1 MIWKPNVVA
10 SAIIEDDGRF
20 LLIEETADDGA
31 VVLNQPAGHL
41 DPGETLFDAARRE
54 VLEETA
60 WYFEPEGIVGV
71 YLMPKPGTDITYMR
85 VCFHG
90 RPLREEAGRALDHG
104 IIRTLWLTPEE
115 LAARRA
121 MHRSLMV
128 QRCMDDYLAG
138 HRYPL
143 DLLQHLDA

>member
-1 MIWKPNVVA
+1 MVWKPNVVA
-10 SAIIEDDGRF
+10 SAIIEDNGRF
-20 LLIEETADDGA
+20 LLIEETADDGS

-60 WYFEPEGIVGV
+60 WHFEPEGIVGV

-90 RPLREEAGRALDHG
+90 RPLREESGRALDEG
-104 IIRTLWLTPEE
+104 IIRTLWLTPDEIAE
-115 LAARRA
+115 RRA
-121 MHRSLMV
+121 VHRSLMV

-143 DLLQHLDA
+143 DLLRHLDA